1 MRTDYLKI
9 PFQKVKKEDLEASD
23 CVLYQAAWEAS
34 SRAYAPYSH
43 FCVGAAV
50 RLLNGEIITGCN
62 QENAAYP
69 SGLCAERVALFS
81 AGAAY
86 PDVPVECLA
95 VIAQSGGV
103 VKDSIAPCGA
113 CCQVML
119 ETEVRSH
126 RPLRILLC
134 GNESVRTLDSVSFL
148 LPFSFDA
155 KDLE

>member
-69 SGLCAERVALFS
+69 SGLCAERTALFY
-81 AGAAY
+81 AGARF
-86 PDVPVECLA
+86 PDVPVA
-95 VIAQSGGV
+95 VLTIAALKAG
-103 VKDSIAPCGA
+103 K
-113 CCQVML
+113 
-119 ETEVRSH
+119 
-126 RPLRILLC
+126 
-134 GNESVRTLDSVSFL
+134 RTVSTN
-148 LPFSFDA
+148 
-155 KDLE
+155 